1 MRQGE
6 TNLNERVVYNGL
18 YMSTLCVHAE
28 YANMGKMK
36 PVGGSSETL

>member
-6 TNLNERVVYNGL
+6 TNSDENVEDNGL

-36 PVGGSSETL
+36 PVGGSNETL